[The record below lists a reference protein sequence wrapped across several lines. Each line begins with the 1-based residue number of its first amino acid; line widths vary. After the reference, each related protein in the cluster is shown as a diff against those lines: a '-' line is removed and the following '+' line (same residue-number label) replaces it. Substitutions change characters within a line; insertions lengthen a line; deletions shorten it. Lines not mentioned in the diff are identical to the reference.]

1 MSKKIIKT
9 ALQDKQEPK
18 PDYALRRSIFPMCRT
33 VELFYDASKYMYK
46 YSGLNGMAALH
57 VYTLIPDLNWDNS
70 YMVSRVMDSFTAAH
84 HVREFA
90 NTVAVSSR
98 LWENFENT
106 PNFHES

>member
-1 MSKKIIKT
+1 MR
-9 ALQDKQEPK
+9 P
-18 PDYALRRSIFPMCRT
+18 
-33 VELFYDASKYMYK
+33 KYMYM
-46 YSGLNGMAALH
+46 YSSSNGMAALH

-106 PNFHES
+106 SNFHES

>member
-1 MSKKIIKT
+1 
-9 ALQDKQEPK
+9 
-18 PDYALRRSIFPMCRT
+18 MCRT
-33 VELFYDASKYMYK
+33 VELFYDASKYMYM

-70 YMVSRVMDSFTAAH
+70 YMVSSVMDSFTAAH